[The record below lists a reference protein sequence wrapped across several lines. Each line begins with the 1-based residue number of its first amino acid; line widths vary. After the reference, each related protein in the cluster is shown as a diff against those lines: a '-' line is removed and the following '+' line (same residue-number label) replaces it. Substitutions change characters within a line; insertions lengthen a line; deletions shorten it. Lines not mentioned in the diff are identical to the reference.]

1 MKAAVCHEFGAPLRI
16 EEVAIDP
23 PQAGEVRIDVR
34 ACGICHSDIHFIDG
48 AWGGELPTVF
58 GHEAAGLVESVGPGV
73 SGVQPGDRVI
83 ATLMRCC
90 GECYYC
96 THESAHLCCG
106 AFALDDQ
113 HRLHDA
119 NGGVVRQG
127 LHTGAFAEQVVVDQ
141 SQVAVIPDDVAF
153 ESAALLGCGVLT
165 GWGAVVNTAAMPA
178 ASSCAVLGTGGVGI
192 NTLQSAALAGA
203 ETVIAI
209 DSSPDKLRIA
219 ADFGATAALDPTDTD
234 IEARV
239 HALTDGRG
247 VDFAFVTVGSSRAI
261 AQALRLIRPGGTVV
275 LVGMPAAGDFL
286 QLDASDLAGR
296 GHRIL
301 GSKMGS
307 SVVKRDIPRLIQLY
321 REGRFKLDELVSG
334 RYPLER
340 INEAIESVKG
350 SSVLRNVIVF

>member
-1 MKAAVCHEFGAPLRI
+1 MRAAVCHEFGAPLRI
-16 EEVAIDP
+16 EDIEIDP

-34 ACGICHSDIHFIDG
+34 ACGICHSDIHYIDG

-58 GHEAAGLVESVGPGV
+58 GHEAAGLVEQVGPGV
-73 SGVQPGDRVI
+73 TGVQPGDRVI

-96 THESAHLCCG
+96 THDSAYLCAG
-106 AFALDDQ
+106 GFALDDQ
-113 HRLHDA
+113 HRLHGTD
-119 NGGVVRQG
+119 GGVVRQG
-127 LHTGAFAEQVVVDQ
+127 LQTGAFAEQIVVDQ

-178 ASSCAVLGTGGVGI
+178 GGSCAVLGTGGVGI

-209 DSSPDKLRIA
+209 DSSPGKLSIA
-219 ADFGATAALDPTDTD
+219 ADFGATAALDPTDVD
-234 IEARV
+234 IDARV

-247 VDFAFVTVGSSRAI
+247 VDFAFVTVGSSKAI
-261 AQALRLIRPGGTVV
+261 TQALRLIRPGGTVV

-307 SVVKRDIPRLIQLY
+307 SVVKRDIPRLIELY
-321 REGRFKLDELVSG
+321 RAGRFKLDELVSG